1 MDHSDANLHLASSVS
16 ITFEEQKRGT
26 KNDTIS
32 HQRTNNELLC
42 PVKIWCKIIKR
53 IVSYQETT
61 KPSSS
66 GRFLGTKC
74 IRLHFD
80 KIGLHSAR
88 SGAAMAMYLAGVPV
102 FTIMLLGRW
111 ASDAFLRYIR
121 KEIQEFS
128 NSVSSMM
135 IQNNRFFT
143 IPEPVGSNATS
154 RPGTRNNNGA
164 DIKGA
169 LKPVINSFK
178 AIQVY

>member
-1 MDHSDANLHLASSVS
+1 
-16 ITFEEQKRGT
+16 
-26 KNDTIS
+26 
-32 HQRTNNELLC
+32 
-42 PVKIWCKIIKR
+42 
-53 IVSYQETT
+53 
-61 KPSSS
+61 
-66 GRFLGTKC
+66 
-74 IRLHFD
+74 
-80 KIGLHSAR
+80 
-88 SGAAMAMYLAGVPV
+88 MAMYLAGVPV
-102 FTIMLLGRW
+102 FTIMLLGCW